1 MSTFKKCEFTKW
13 ITPQGCINSYKEKF
27 ICQKEAVTIKNGKHL
42 CNYHAKLGRFV
53 IREGDVGKIIFRCDT
68 EEQLRNEFNKDI
80 YLNKG
85 LRMQKISRSH
95 RRDIF

>member
-13 ITPQGCINSYKEKF
+13 ITPQGCINFYKEKF

-53 IREGDVGKIIFRCDT
+53 IREGNVGKIIFRCDT

-85 LRMQKISRSH
+85 LRMQKVSRSH
-95 RRDIF
+95 RRNIF